1 MKSLSIPKRSIV
13 PSDALEAEIDIDVK
27 PMMNV
32 LLILIPFLV
41 SVAVYTRLSIVEMSL
56 PPDVTGAS
64 SSQGGKPKLKLT
76 VVVATSFVSIT
87 FGEKMLDS
95 LAVTSDKALI
105 GGHGVAASGAKT
117 DYAYEQLLAR
127 LRTRREAVEEKSE
140 VIVAARDSISFK
152 YVVRIMDACKK
163 AGFEKVSLASATENP
178 N

>member
-1 MKSLSIPKRSIV
+1 MKSLSITKKSFV

-64 SSQGGKPKLKLT
+64 SSQSGKPKLKLT
-76 VVVATSFVSIT
+76 VVVGTSFVSIT

-95 LAVTSDKALI
+95 LAMTSDKALI
-105 GGHGVAASGAKT
+105 GGHGISMDAKA
-117 DYAYEQLLAR
+117 DYAYEQLLTRLKAR
-127 LRTRREAVEEKSE
+127 RDAVDEKGE

-152 YVVRIMDACKK
+152 YVVRIMDTCKK
-163 AGFEKVSLASATENP
+163 AGFGKVSLASATESP

>member
-1 MKSLSIPKRSIV
+1 MKSLSIAKKSFV

-56 PPDVTGAS
+56 PPNVTGAS

-76 VVVATSFVSIT
+76 VVVGTSSVFIT

-95 LAVTSDKALI
+95 LATTFDKTLI
-105 GGHGVAASGAKT
+105 GSHGVSMGAKG

-127 LRTRREAVEEKSE
+127 LEARRDAVDERGE
-140 VIVAARDSISFK
+140 VVVAARDSVSFK
-152 YVVRIMDACKK
+152 YVVRIMDTCKK
-163 AGFEKVSLASATENP
+163 AGFAKVSLASATESP